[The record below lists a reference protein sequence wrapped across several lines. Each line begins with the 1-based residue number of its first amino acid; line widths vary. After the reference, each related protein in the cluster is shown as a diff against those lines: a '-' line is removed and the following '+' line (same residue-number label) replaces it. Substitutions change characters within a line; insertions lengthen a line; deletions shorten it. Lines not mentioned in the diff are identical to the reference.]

1 MTNAFSLIF
10 SWWFIIFVLGFI
22 NFPITWWFFRRFF
35 DLGYIFSK
43 ILGILILSYLIW
55 LIGSLR
61 ILPFSTITIWLVII
75 LLTLINL
82 LLARKFKREFLRDL
96 NHFKKIIIF
105 EEILFFITLTFW
117 SLIRGF
123 QPDINGLEKFMDFG
137 FINSILRSEY
147 FPPADM
153 WLSGKTINYYYF
165 GHLVAAVLTKL
176 SGIKSAITYNL
187 MLATIFGFSF
197 VGSFSLAAN
206 LVNQLKTK
214 LIKINWRTIIIAGL
228 LSALLFTL
236 GGNLHTAAWHL
247 LPAIKGDSQFYWY
260 PDATR
265 FIGYNPP
272 TEDKT
277 IHEFPIYSFVVSD
290 LHGHVSDIPFVLL
303 ILAFLFAFLI
313 SCQQKRNFAFYVLS
327 FALPIGLTLS
337 VMYMTNSW
345 DFPIYLLITGLVIL
359 YFNYF
364 PAKRDPA
371 LAEKSNWKT
380 ETFLNTALY
389 SLVIFFLAL
398 IFSLP
403 FHFHFQQIAQ
413 GIAFV
418 NGHSFWWQLLVLW
431 GYQWGF
437 CLSFVIF
444 LAIQKIHDTRYKIQN
459 TDFFILIL
467 LSIATLLIIIPEII
481 YVKDIYIP
489 SFHRANTMF
498 KLVYQSFMIYALAS
512 GYIIVR
518 ILKGVSTKPLKFLL
532 FSVFCF
538 LFSSV
543 MLYSHFAIKGYY
555 GDLENFRG
563 LDGLTF
569 LQQRY
574 PEDFETLGWLEKNI
588 QGQPIILEAVGD
600 SYTEYNR
607 LSMASGLPTVEGWLV
622 HEWLWRGSFDEP
634 GKRAA
639 DVQKIYES
647 KNLEETK
654 QLINKYQVHYL
665 YVGSLE
671 RERYQVDEEK
681 FAELGEIV
689 FQSGNSKLYHLY

>member
-1 MTNAFSLIF
+1 MTIHIFDFSFIF
-10 SWWFIIFVLGFI
+10 SWWFLLFFLGLI
-22 NFPITWWFFRRFF
+22 NLPLTWWFFRKFF

-43 ILGILILSYLIW
+43 ISALLIISYLVW

-61 ILPFSTITIWLVII
+61 LLPFSSISIWLVLI
-75 LLTLINL
+75 LLVLANL
-82 LLARKFKREFLRDL
+82 LITRKYKKELFKDLKNARKIL
-96 NHFKKIIIF
+96 IF
-105 EEILFFITLTFW
+105 EELLFFAALTFW

-147 FPPADM
+147 FPPVDM
-153 WLSGKTINYYYF
+153 WMSGETINYYYF

-176 SGIKSAITYNL
+176 TGIKSAITYNL

-197 VGSFSLAAN
+197 VGIFSLSAN
-206 LVNQLKTK
+206 LVRQ
-214 LIKINWRTIIIAGL
+214 IKQKVSKKNSWRTIIIAGL

-247 LPAIKGDSQFYWY
+247 IPAIKGDSQFYWY

-272 TEDKT
+272 VEDKT

-303 ILAFLFAFLI
+303 LLGLLFAFLI
-313 SCQQKRNFAFYVLS
+313 SLKKKSFYLPPLALVL
-327 FALPIGLTLS
+327 A

-345 DFPIYLLITGLVIL
+345 DFPIYFLITASTIF
-359 YFNYF
+359 YFNYS
-364 PAKRDPA
+364 PPKADPP
-371 LAEKSNWKT
+371 LAEKSKWRF
-380 ETFLNTALY
+380 ETFLNTGIY
-389 SLVIFFLAL
+389 SLAILFLAI

-403 FHFHFQQIAQ
+403 FHLNFQQIAQ
-413 GIAFV
+413 GVALV
-418 NGHSFWWQLLVLW
+418 NAHSLWWQLLILW
-431 GYQWGF
+431 GYQWLI

-444 LAIQKIHDTRYKIQN
+444 LVIKKWKLKETKILT
-459 TDFFILIL
+459 TDVFVFIL
-467 LSIATLLIIIPEII
+467 LSVAFTLIVIPEIA

-498 KLVYQSFMIYALAS
+498 KLVYQSFMLYALVS
-512 GYIIVR
+512 GYIIAR
-518 ILKGVSTKPLKFLL
+518 LLTGIKKGILKILL
-532 FSVFCF
+532 SAVYC
-538 LFSSV
+538 LLLAAV
-543 MLYSHFAIKGYY
+543 LVYPYFAIKGYY
-555 GDLENFRG
+555 GDLKIYRG

-569 LQQRY
+569 LERRY
-574 PEDFETLGWLEKNI
+574 PEDFQTLQWLDKNVK
-588 QGQPIILEAVGD
+588 GQPILLEAVGD

-622 HEWLWRGSFDEP
+622 HEWLWRGGFDEP

-639 DVQKIYES
+639 DVKIIYES
-647 KNLEETK
+647 ENLEEVK
-654 QLINKYQVHYL
+654 QLISKYQINYIYIGGMEREKYQVA
-665 YVGSLE
+665 
-671 RERYQVDEEK
+671 EEK
-681 FAELGEIV
+681 FEGLGEVV
-689 FQSGNSKLYHLY
+689 FRSGNSKLFRLN

>member
-1 MTNAFSLIF
+1 MTSAFSLIL

-22 NFPITWWFFRRFF
+22 NFPLTWWFFRRFF
-35 DLGYIFSK
+35 DLGYVFSK
-43 ILGILILSYLIW
+43 ILGILLLSYLVW

-61 ILPFSTITIWLVII
+61 ILPFSTVTIWLVII

-82 LLARKFKREFLRDL
+82 LLAKKYKREFLRDL
-96 NHFKKIIIF
+96 NRVKKIIIF
-105 EEILFFITLTFW
+105 EEILFFITLAFW

-137 FINSILRSEY
+137 FVNSILRSNY

-165 GHLVAAVLTKL
+165 GHLVCAVLTKL

-197 VGSFSLAAN
+197 VASFSLAAN

-214 LIKINWRTIIIAGL
+214 LKKISWRTIFIAGL

-236 GGNLHTAAWHL
+236 GGNLHTVAWHL
-247 LPAIKGDSQFYWY
+247 IPGLQKESNFYWY

-303 ILAFLFAFLI
+303 LLALLFSFIVSKNHKPFTI
-313 SCQQKRNFAFYVLS
+313 SHLPLLALVL
-327 FALPIGLTLS
+327 AT
-337 VMYMTNSW
+337 MYMTNSW
-345 DFPIYLLITGLVIL
+345 DFPIYLLITGAVIL
-359 YFNYF
+359 YFNY
-364 PAKRDPA
+364 
-371 LAEKSNWKT
+371 LKSKWKT

-389 SLVIFFLAL
+389 SLIIFFLAI

-403 FHFHFQQIAQ
+403 FHFHFQQMAQ

-418 NGHSFWWQLLVLW
+418 NGHSLWWQLLVLW
-431 GYQWGF
+431 GYQWLL
-437 CLSFVIF
+437 CLIFIIF
-444 LAIQKIHDTRYKIQN
+444 LAIQRIQNTKFKIQN

-467 LSIATLLIIIPEII
+467 ISVATLLIIIPEII

-498 KLVYQSFMIYALAS
+498 KLVYQSFMLYALAG
-512 GYIIVR
+512 GYVIARV
-518 ILKGVSTKPLKFLL
+518 LKGIRIRPLKILLSSVFCLL
-532 FSVFCF
+532 FSGVII
-538 LFSSV
+538 
-543 MLYSHFAIKGYY
+543 YPHFAIKGYY
-555 GDLENFRG
+555 GDLKSFRG

-574 PEDFETLGWLEKNI
+574 PEDWQTLEWLEKNI
-588 QGQPIILEAVGD
+588 QGQPTILEAVGD

-654 QLINKYQVHYL
+654 QLINKYQVRYL

-671 RERYQVDEEK
+671 REKYQVYEK
-681 FAELGEIV
+681 KFSELGEIV
-689 FQSGNSKLYHLY
+689 FQAGNSKLYRLY

>member
-22 NFPITWWFFRRFF
+22 NFPLTWWFFRRFF
-35 DLGYIFSK
+35 DLGYVFAK
-43 ILGILILSYLIW
+43 ILGILLLSYLLW

-75 LLTLINL
+75 LLTLFNL
-82 LLARKFKREFLRDL
+82 LLARKYKREFLRDL
-96 NHFKKIIIF
+96 NHLKKIIIF

-137 FINSILRSEY
+137 FINSILRSDY

-176 SGIKSAITYNL
+176 SGIKSAVTYNL

-214 LIKINWRTIIIAGL
+214 SIKISWRTIIIAGL

-247 LPAIKGDSQFYWY
+247 IPTIKGDTQFYWY

-303 ILAFLFAFLI
+303 LLALLFSFLI
-313 SCQQKRNFAFYVLS
+313 SFQKKS
-327 FALPIGLTLS
+327 FALPRSGKLYLCTMPYVLLLAL
-337 VMYMTNSW
+337 VLATMYMTNSW

-359 YFNYF
+359 YFNYS
-364 PAKRDPA
+364 
-371 LAEKSNWKT
+371 KSRWKT
-380 ETFLNTALY
+380 ETFLNTAIY

-431 GYQWGF
+431 GYQWLL
-437 CLSFVIF
+437 CLIFIIF
-444 LAIQKIHDTRYKIQN
+444 LAIQRIQSTKFKIQN

-467 LSIATLLIIIPEII
+467 ISVATLLIIIPEII

-498 KLVYQSFMIYALAS
+498 KLVYQSFMIYALTS

-518 ILKGVSTKPLKFLL
+518 ILKGVSAKPLKFLL
-532 FSVFCF
+532 FFVFCF

-543 MLYSHFAIKGYY
+543 MLYPHFAIKGYY

-563 LDGLTF
+563 LDGLSF

-588 QGQPIILEAVGD
+588 QVQPTILEAVGD

-634 GKRAA
+634 GKRAT
-639 DVQKIYES
+639 DIQKIYES

-654 QLINKYQVHYL
+654 QLINKYKIDYI
-665 YVGSLE
+665 YIGGLE
-671 RERYQVDEEK
+671 REKYQVDEKK
-681 FAELGEIV
+681 FAEFGEIV
-689 FQSGNSKLYHLY
+689 FQSGDSKLYRLY

>member
-1 MTNAFSLIF
+1 MTSAFSLIF

-22 NFPITWWFFRRFF
+22 NFPLTWWFFRRFF
-35 DLGYIFSK
+35 DLGYVFAK
-43 ILGILILSYLIW
+43 ILGILLLSYLIW

-61 ILPFSTITIWLVII
+61 ILPFSSVTLWLVLI

-137 FINSILRSEY
+137 FINSILRSDY

-165 GHLVAAVLTKL
+165 GHLVCAVLTKL

-214 LIKINWRTIIIAGL
+214 LIKISWRTIIVAGL

-247 LPAIKGDSQFYWY
+247 IPTIKGDAQFYWY

-303 ILAFLFAFLI
+303 LLALLFSFLI
-313 SCQQKRNFAFYVLS
+313 SFQKKS
-327 FALPIGLTLS
+327 FALHTMPYVLLLALVLAT
-337 VMYMTNSW
+337 MYMTNSW
-345 DFPIYLLITGLVIL
+345 DFPIYLLITGLVIF
-359 YFNYF
+359 YFNY
-364 PAKRDPA
+364 
-371 LAEKSNWKT
+371 LKSRWKM
-380 ETFLNTALY
+380 ETFLNTAIY

-418 NGHSFWWQLLVLW
+418 NSRSLWWQLLVLW
-431 GYQWGF
+431 GYQWF
-437 CLSFVIF
+437 LCLSFFIF
-444 LAIQKIHDTRYKIQN
+444 LALKKKITNSRLLISDIY
-459 TDFFILIL
+459 ILIL
-467 LSIATLLIIIPEII
+467 ILVATLLIIIPEII

-498 KLVYQSFMIYALAS
+498 KLVYQSFMLYALAS

-518 ILKGVSTKPLKFLL
+518 ILKGVSAKPLKFLL
-532 FSVFCF
+532 LSVFCL

-543 MLYSHFAIKGYY
+543 MLYPHFAIKGYY
-555 GDLENFRG
+555 GDLKNFRG

-574 PEDFETLGWLEKNI
+574 PEDFATLGWLEKNI
-588 QGQPIILEAVGD
+588 QGQPTILEAVGD

-634 GKRAA
+634 GRRAT

-654 QLINKYQVHYL
+654 QLINKYQIHYL

-671 RERYQVDEEK
+671 REKYQVNEEK
-681 FAELGEIV
+681 LPELGEIV
-689 FQSGNSKLYHLY
+689 FQSGNSKLYRLY

>member
-22 NFPITWWFFRRFF
+22 NFPLTWWFFRKFF

-43 ILGILILSYLIW
+43 ILGILLLSYLIW

-61 ILPFSTITIWLVII
+61 ILPFSTITLWLVII
-75 LLTLINL
+75 LLTLVNL
-82 LLARKFKREFLRDL
+82 LLARKYKREFLRDL
-96 NHFKKIIIF
+96 NHLKKIIIF

-137 FINSILRSEY
+137 FINSILRSDY

-214 LIKINWRTIIIAGL
+214 LIKISWRTIIIAGL

-236 GGNLHTAAWHL
+236 GGNLHTVAWHL
-247 LPAIKGDSQFYWY
+247 IPGLQKESSFYWY

-303 ILAFLFAFLI
+303 LLGLLLSFLI
-313 SCQQKRNFAFYVLS
+313 SFQGRKTYLLS
-327 FALPIGLTLS
+327 LVSYLSLLALTLGA
-337 VMYMTNSW
+337 MYMTNSW
-345 DFPIYLLITGLVIL
+345 DFPIYLLITGLVIF
-359 YFNYF
+359 YFNY
-364 PAKRDPA
+364 
-371 LAEKSNWKT
+371 LKSRWKT
-380 ETFLNTALY
+380 ETFLNTAIY

-431 GYQWGF
+431 GYQWVF

-444 LAIQKIHDTRYKIQN
+444 LALKKKITNSRLLIPDIY
-459 TDFFILIL
+459 ILIL
-467 LSIATLLIIIPEII
+467 ILVATLLIIIPEII

-498 KLVYQSFMIYALAS
+498 KLVYQSFMIYALVS
-512 GYIIVR
+512 GYIIARVLINIKKR
-518 ILKGVSTKPLKFLL
+518 AIKLFLVS
-532 FSVFCF
+532 CF
-538 LFSSV
+538 LFLVSCP
-543 MLYSHFAIKGYY
+543 LIYPHFAIKGYY
-555 GDLENFRG
+555 GDLKNFRG

-588 QGQPIILEAVGD
+588 QGQPTILEAVGD

-654 QLINKYQVHYL
+654 QLVSKYKINYIYVGGMERQKYQV
-665 YVGSLE
+665 S
-671 RERYQVDEEK
+671 EEK
-681 FAELGEIV
+681 FEDLGEIV
-689 FQSGNSKLYHLY
+689 FQSGNSKLYQLK

>member
-1 MTNAFSLIF
+1 MLNSLPTIF

-22 NFPITWWFFRRFF
+22 NFPLTWWFFRKFF
-35 DLGYIFSK
+35 DLGYLFSK
-43 ILGILILSYLIW
+43 ILAILLLSYLVW
-55 LIGSLR
+55 LTSSLKL
-61 ILPFSTITIWLVII
+61 LPFSTLSVWLMLII
-75 LLTLINL
+75 LTLGNL
-82 LLARKFKREFLRDL
+82 FLAKKFKKDL
-96 NHFKKIIIF
+96 IDDLKGDWKIIFF
-105 EEILFFITLTFW
+105 EEIIFFVSLTFW

-137 FINSILRSEY
+137 FINSILRSQY

-153 WLSGKTINYYYF
+153 WQSGETINYYYF

-187 MLATIFGFSF
+187 MIATIFGFSF
-197 VGSFSLAAN
+197 VGAFSLAAN
-206 LVNQLKTK
+206 LVNQIKDK
-214 LIKINWRTIIIAGL
+214 LSKKIGWRTVIIAGL

-247 LPAIKGDSQFYWY
+247 VPAIKGDTQFYWY

-303 ILAFLFAFLI
+303 LVASLFAFLI
-313 SCQQKRNFAFYVLS
+313 SHQSKERFKFYVLN
-327 FALPIGLTLS
+327 FMLPLS
-337 VMYMTNSW
+337 LILAVMYMTNSW
-345 DFPIYLLITGLVIL
+345 DFPIYFLITGSIIL
-359 YFNYF
+359 YFNY
-364 PAKRDPA
+364 
-371 LAEKSNWKT
+371 LKSKWKS
-380 ETFLNTALY
+380 ETFLNTALH
-389 SLVIFFLAL
+389 SLTILFLAI

-403 FHFHFQQIAQ
+403 FHLHFRQMAE

-418 NGHSFWWQLLVLW
+418 HAHSLWWQLLVLW
-431 GYQWGF
+431 GYQWIL
-437 CLSFVIF
+437 CLCFFIF
-444 LAIQKIHDTRYKIQN
+444 IIFRKRFTNNKLLIPDV
-459 TDFFILIL
+459 FILIL
-467 LSIATLLIIIPEII
+467 VSVATLLVIVPEII

-498 KLVYQSFMIYALAS
+498 KLVYQSFMLYALGS
-512 GYIIVR
+512 GYLIVR
-518 ILKGVSTKPLKFLL
+518 VLSNIKKGVVKLL
-532 FSVFCF
+532 LVTCYLLLITSV
-538 LFSSV
+538 LA
-543 MLYSHFAIKGYY
+543 YPHFAIKGYY
-555 GDLENFRG
+555 GDFKLYRG

-569 LQQRY
+569 LQRKY
-574 PEDFETLGWLEKNI
+574 PEDFQTLQWLEKNI
-588 QGQPIILEAVGD
+588 QGQPTILEAVGD

-639 DVQKIYES
+639 DVQTIYES
-647 KNLEETK
+647 KNLEEVK
-654 QLINKYQVHYL
+654 SLVSQYQIDYIYVGSAEREKYQVA
-665 YVGSLE
+665 
-671 RERYQVDEEK
+671 EEK
-681 FAELGEIV
+681 FEELGKVV
-689 FQSGNSKLYHLY
+689 FQSGNSKLYQLN